1 MGGVD
6 DKVFEKSNQ
15 PIKRIYIFGMFL
27 IQIFMEKINIGY
39 NAGTVLQK
47 LGETGFVAIAE
58 LARKLNLGA
67 DDTALAAGWLAR
79 EGKVRIERKN
89 GVLYVANQA

>member
-1 MGGVD
+1 MCIRD
-6 DKVFEKSNQ
+6 
-15 PIKRIYIFGMFL
+15 R
-27 IQIFMEKINIGY
+27 
-39 NAGTVLQK
+39 
-47 LGETGFVAIAE
+47 
-58 LARKLNLGA
+58 NLGA

>member
-1 MGGVD
+1 MLNNINGGVN

-47 LGETGFVAIAE
+47 L
-58 LARKLNLGA
+58 ARKLNLGA

>member
-1 MGGVD
+1 MAKCLKIQTGQL
-6 DKVFEKSNQ
+6 KEY
-15 PIKRIYIFGMFL
+15 IYLIWFL
-27 IQIFMEKINIGY
+27 IQFFMEKINIGY

>member
-1 MGGVD
+1 M
-6 DKVFEKSNQ
+6 FENSDR
-15 PIKRIYIFGMFL
+15 PIKRIHIFDVFL

-67 DDTALAAGWLAR
+67 DDTALATGWLAR
-79 EGKVRIERKN
+79 EGKVRIERRN